1 MKLGIARLSEK
12 TLSCE
17 NRLTFY
23 DKFMTDKQRVLE
35 AISGLP
41 EQASLQQIAE
51 EVEIL
56 AAIRRGEEAA
66 AAGQT
71 MPHDEVKKLLS
82 SWTAR

>member
-1 MKLGIARLSEK
+1 
-12 TLSCE
+12 
-17 NRLTFY
+17 
-23 DKFMTDKQRVLE
+23 MTDKQRVLE
-35 AISGLP
+35 TISGLP

-66 AAGQT
+66 DAGHT
-71 MPHDEVKKLLS
+71 TPHDEVKKLLS